1 VAQSVDTPEQEEV
14 DELDESFYENRPYK
28 EEEEV
33 QDDEENEDVDDD
45 TDEDED
51 RDDEMAHKNSTMMN
65 PMMTPIVQCI
75 ACCVPLCQADAAG
88 CKDKCV
94 ACCGPHFKAMKTMM
108 AAKMKGKKKAGRG
121 KGKKQYM
128 KGKKQQGKRRRGKKG
143 KRRGRSVC
151 TYKGRK
157 YKPGQFG
164 IVKFKNGACAKIACL
179 QGGRWSKNKGA
190 CTEAQKKGK

>member
-1 VAQSVDTPEQEEV
+1 VAQSVDTPEKEEV
-14 DELDESFYENRPYK
+14 DELDEAFYENRPYK
-28 EEEEV
+28 EEEEG
-33 QDDEENEDVDDD
+33 QDDEENEDVDDA
-45 TDEDED
+45 DEDED
-51 RDDEMAHKNSTMMN
+51 RDDEMASVNGTRMN

-94 ACCGPHFKAMKTMM
+94 ACCGPHFKAMKSMM
-108 AAKMKGKKKAGRG
+108 AAKMGKKKAARG

-128 KGKKQQGKRRRGKKG
+128 KGKKHQGKRRRGKKG

-179 QGGRWSKNKGA
+179 QGGRWSKNKGT